1 MRVVY
6 VAPGNTLRL
15 RGALGPF
22 QGLGVEG
29 AMTWSLKGSAN
40 TTEIS
45 VTYNVGGYS
54 KDGFEGA
61 AKGVDQVLSEQLQL
75 LKKLIE
81 G

>member
-6 VAPGNTLRL
+6 IAPGNSIRL

-22 QGLGVEG
+22 QGLGVDG
-29 AMTWSLKGSAN
+29 AMTWSVKSGADGAD
-40 TTEIS
+40 IS
-45 VTYNVGGYS
+45 FSYAVGGYA
-54 KDGFEGA
+54 KDGFEGLSKA
-61 AKGVDQVLSEQLQL
+61 ADRVLSEQLER